1 MNEFFQTYT
10 DAGQNK
16 IEKIDLFKKQV
27 ILY

>member
-1 MNEFFQTYT
+1 MNEFSQTYT

-16 IEKIDLFKKQV
+16 IEKIDLFKKPV